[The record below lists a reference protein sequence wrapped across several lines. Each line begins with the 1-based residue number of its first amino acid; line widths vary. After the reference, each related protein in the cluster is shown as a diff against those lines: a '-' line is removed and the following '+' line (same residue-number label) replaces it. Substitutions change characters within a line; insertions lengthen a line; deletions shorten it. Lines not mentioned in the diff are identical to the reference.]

1 MKDYKNKYIKYKN
14 KYLYLKKMIGGEK
27 IYYIP
32 CEIYLQT
39 QKIYLPKKVLF
50 EKIKLM
56 VLRESVGKVEVD
68 ENGKDN
74 KIIFNDFD
82 TFYQDPLIFLKND
95 KNENFAIRIKKDI
108 KYDFILKDK
117 TIVYKYTGDVNGNN
131 YGGNFISSPNNENS
145 SVFYCEGISDEI
157 FNFMDSN
164 LNQKLVEIKCGFKF
178 NNERHIDELMCFMPY
193 GQDYFK
199 IWIYKIRNIE
209 YKYSNEEE
217 FKEYFNTECT
227 EEKIKYILDEINR
240 IYLEKHTQLQNDLKE
255 KYKTLENT
263 LMTENEYINR
273 DYTIIVREIGRNPEF
288 KSLRTNIEQI
298 TKIKTLLQYNVSKNF
313 IDTILQYP
321 SFTELKI
328 DKLCIYK
335 IFLKKIP
342 DFFDINI
349 EKTKENLNRE
359 HQINLENI
367 SNSLF
372 NKSYEESKEK
382 FIMFPIDLII
392 HIDSVESINSEIKY
406 PPIFNRILIN
416 SDKLTLFVSYTE
428 EQNIQGS
435 NEYYQKINEILT
447 PQLELIK
454 QYKDIDV
461 KKINTYEYHKE
472 GGESSVG
479 GNLHCLIKQQ
489 Y

>member
-14 KYLYLKKMIGGEK
+14 KYLYLKKMTGGEK

-39 QKIYLPKKVLF
+39 KKIYLRKTVLF
-50 EKIKLM
+50 EKIDRR
-56 VLRESVGKVEVD
+56 VLRESIGKVEVD
-68 ENGKDN
+68 KNGGDN
-74 KIIFNDFD
+74 KIIFNDFN
-82 TFYQDPLIFLKND
+82 TFYQDPAIFLKNY

-117 TIVYKYTGDVNGNN
+117 TIAYIYDGDDNGNN

-145 SVFYCEGISDEI
+145 SVFYCEGITKSLFE
-157 FNFMDSN
+157 FMNSN
-164 LNQKLVEIKCGFKF
+164 LNQKLVEIKCGFTF
-178 NNERHIDELMCFMPY
+178 NNERHVDEIMCFMPY
-193 GQDYFK
+193 GEDDFK
-199 IWIYKIRNIE
+199 IWIYNIRNIE

-217 FKEYFNTECT
+217 LKEYFNTECT
-227 EEKIKYILDEINR
+227 EEKRKSILDEINR
-240 IYLEKHTQLQNDLKE
+240 IYNQKNTQIQNVLKE
-255 KYKTLENT
+255 KYKTLEDK

-273 DYTIIVREIGRNPEF
+273 DYKILYGEF
-288 KSLRTNIEQI
+288 KYGDLNKNNIKLLDNIKNLLDYNANII
-298 TKIKTLLQYNVSKNF
+298 TINILLQHE
-313 IDTILQYP
+313 
-321 SFTELKI
+321 SFTALKD
-328 DKLCIYK
+328 DKLSIYK

-342 DFFDINI
+342 DFFNINI

-359 HQINLENI
+359 HQINLKNI

-416 SDKLTLFVSYTE
+416 SDKLTLFVPYTE
-428 EQNIQGS
+428 EQNIKGS
-435 NEYYQKINEILT
+435 NKYYQKINEILT
-447 PQLELIK
+447 SQLELIK
-454 QYKDIDV
+454 KYKKIDV
-461 KKINTYEYHKE
+461 KKIDTYEYHKE
-472 GGESSVG
+472 GGEKSVG
-479 GNLHCLIKQQ
+479 GNLHCLIKQE